1 MFSLLISIAIS
12 ANPGDVWP
20 AFRGG
25 GNSVSAAKHL
35 PLKWSDKDG
44 VAWTTK
50 LPGTGQSSPVIWENR
65 AFVTAVAGNNKETAV
80 VVGIDLASG
89 RVLWQKE
96 FKSSETAKISNYTS
110 QAAPT
115 PAVDAERVYAFFETG
130 NLAALDHN
138 GKAVW
143 QRSLT
148 TDYGK
153 FLGNHGLGSS
163 IALTDDAVIV
173 LVDHGGPSYLLAVN
187 KTTGETLW
195 KSDRPQKV
203 SWSSPV
209 VTQIDGES
217 QIIISSNGTCEAIDS
232 KNGKQLWVVEGL
244 EGNTVPSATV
254 ADDLVIVGSSKVGAN
269 VAIRRGGT
277 GNVTKTHLAWK
288 SSDGSATFSSPLAH
302 RGHVYMVNR
311 AGVAFCLDANTGK
324 NVWKQRIGESCWAS
338 PLGAG
343 DRVYFFSKSG
353 TTTVVA
359 AGAKL
364 NVLAKNVLPTAD
376 RVYGVAAV
384 DAKLLIRTSNRL
396 VCISETEGGTTVS
409 EPTTENASSSQKLPA
424 LPRAI
429 TSFGAAVLDDALY
442 IYGGFHGVAHHYSDK
457 GQSGDLLRLDLKKP
471 TEWKVVAKGP
481 KLQGHAL
488 VAQGGKLYRVGGF
501 TAKNKDDED
510 QDLWSVPD
518 FARFDPKT
526 SKWEELPP
534 MPSPRSSFDAIAIDD
549 TIYVVGGWS
558 MQGDKEADWQETA
571 IAIDLSK
578 SPLKWKEVAKP
589 PFQRRAL
596 SVGTI
601 NGKLHAIGGMQP
613 NGKITTNTA
622 VYDPKTDSWSKG
634 PKLPGDDMNG
644 FGSACFPLGK
654 RLFVTT
660 ATGKVLTLS
669 NDGKSWT
676 PTGKTPTAR
685 FFHRM
690 LPVDDNHFG
699 LLGGASMKT
708 GKFSE
713 VELLK
718 IGQ

>member
-12 ANPGDVWP
+12 ANPVDVWP
-20 AFRGG
+20 AFRGAG
-25 GNSVSAAKHL
+25 DSVTAAKNL
-35 PLKWSDKDG
+35 PLKWSEKDG

-50 LPGTGQSSPVIWENR
+50 LPGAGQSSPVIWRNR
-65 AFVTAVAGNNKETAV
+65 VFATSVEGGNKETAI
-80 VVGIDLASG
+80 VVGIDLSSG
-89 RVLWQKE
+89 RMLWQKD
-96 FKSSETAKISNYTS
+96 FKSSETAKVSGYVS

-115 PAVDAERVYAFFETG
+115 PAVDAKRVYAFFETG
-130 NLAALDHN
+130 NLVALDHD
-138 GKAVW
+138 GKVVW

-148 TDYGK
+148 ADYGK

-173 LVDHGGPSYLLAVN
+173 LIDHGGPSYLLAVN
-187 KTTGETLW
+187 KENGKTLW
-195 KSDRPQKV
+195 KADRPQKV
-203 SWSSPV
+203 SWSSPI
-209 VTQIDGES
+209 VTRVGGQS

-232 KNGKQLWVVEGL
+232 QNGKQLWVVEGL
-244 EGNTVPSATV
+244 DENTVPSATV
-254 ADDLVIVGSSKVGAN
+254 ADGLIIVGSSKVGAN

-277 GNVTKTHLAWK
+277 GNVTRTHLAWK
-288 SSDGSATFSSPLAH
+288 SPDASATFSSPLAH

-311 AGVAFCLDANTGK
+311 AGVAFCLDAKTGK
-324 NVWKQRIGESCWAS
+324 TIWKQRIGDSCWAS

-343 DRVYFFSKSG
+343 DRVYFFGKSG
-353 TTTVVA
+353 MTTVVA

-364 NVLAKNVLPTAD
+364 NVLAKNVLQTAD

-384 DAKLLIRTSNRL
+384 DARLVIRTSNRL
-396 VCISETEGGTTVS
+396 VCIAETESGETVS
-409 EPTTENASSSQKLPA
+409 EPVTEKISGSKQFPA

-429 TSFGAAVLDDALY
+429 TSFGAAVLDDVLY

-471 TEWKVVAKGP
+471 TEWKVDAKGP

-501 TAKNKDDED
+501 TARNKDDED

-518 FARFDPKT
+518 FARFDPRQG
-526 SKWEELPP
+526 KWEDLPP
-534 MPSPRSSFDAIAIDD
+534 MPTPRSSFDAIAIDD
-549 TIYVVGGWS
+549 TLYVVGGWS
-558 MQGDKEADWQETA
+558 MQGDKEAEWQETA
-571 IAIDLSK
+571 LAIDLSK

-601 NGKLHAIGGMQP
+601 NGKLHVIGGMQP
-613 NGKITTNTA
+613 NCKITTQTA
-622 VYDPKTDSWSKG
+622 VYDPKTDTWTEG

-644 FGSACFPLGK
+644 FGSACFPLGGH
-654 RLFVTT
+654 LFVTT
-660 ATGKVLTLS
+660 ATGKVLSLS
-669 NDGKSWT
+669 DDGKSWKPGGT
-676 PTGKTPTAR
+676 ISAGR

-690 LPVDDNHFG
+690 LPVDENHFG

-713 VELLK
+713 VEVLEV
-718 IGQ
+718 GP